1 MPKPLFGQ
9 ASETCLNKTMRTVV
23 HCSDLHFGKTDPSVV
38 ERLKNKILEVKPDVV
53 IVSGDLT
60 QRARAYEFAQARAFL
75 QQLGVPQVV
84 IPGNH
89 DVALYNVFSR
99 FFAPFKHYRK
109 WVSEH
114 THASFEDDQISI
126 AAINTAHSW
135 TFKSGRLR
143 TDALDRVGEQWARTP
158 ANVLRILVSH
168 HPLDLDSLKRKFA
181 WGQDSHVAAHRAW
194 LCKPDVLCSGHL
206 HGTAAY
212 VQKGCVQ
219 IAAGTATSTRLRAE
233 ANSFNI
239 ICAETNRVTV
249 KSLVWDGDSF
259 EVLPE
264 KIFERSADGWIAKI
278 DDRKIASPEKVSN
291 RVSKT

>member
-9 ASETCLNKTMRTVV
+9 ATEACLNKTMRTIV

-38 ERLKNKILEVKPDVV
+38 ERLKVKILEVKPDVV
-53 IVSGDLT
+53 VISGDLT
-60 QRARAYEFAQARAFL
+60 QRARTNEFAQARAFL
-75 QQLGVPQVV
+75 LQLGVPQVV

-99 FFAPFKHYRK
+99 LFTPFKNYQN

-114 THASFEDDQISI
+114 THASYQDDVISI

-135 TFKSGRLR
+135 TFNSGRLR
-143 TDALDRVGEQWARTP
+143 SEALERVGKQWA
-158 ANVLRILVSH
+158 NIDSDVLRILVSH

-181 WGQDSHVAAHRAW
+181 WGRDSHVAAHRAW
-194 LCKPDVLCSGHL
+194 LCKPDILCSGHL

-219 IAAGTATSTRLRAE
+219 IAAGTATSTRLRKE
-233 ANSFNI
+233 DNSFNI
-239 ICAETNRVTV
+239 ICAEAKKVTV
-249 KSLVWDGDSF
+249 KTFVWGGSSFDLLQERSF
-259 EVLPE
+259 EKLDE
-264 KIFERSADGWIAKI
+264 GWSSKI
-278 DDRKIASPEKVSN
+278 DDRS
-291 RVSKT
+291 TT